1 MKIGITLDMSV
12 AFWANGMQQ
21 NIVFLYEMIN
31 RCGHECF
38 YITHKKPTH
47 TLNKDHKGMLLEDL
61 LADDNEN
68 LDLVIVAGFDL
79 LPEMYDKLKS
89 RNNNF
94 KTILIHFGNKLMDDI
109 SHSLLK
115 KSPKLPLD
123 KPKHLDQIWISPQHE
138 FSKSYI
144 RTYYNFEDVAVIP
157 FIWDSFFVEDKIK
170 QLQKKGLD
178 PSFKKETVN
187 KVCIFEPNMSFIKNC
202 IIPINICENLHN
214 KDREILK
221 SINAFCCQTI
231 KFNPFFEKLMNR
243 LQIVKKGDFC
253 FFNNRWGSLDA
264 LSKFGSTIVSHQ
276 IKNELNYSYLEA
288 LFLNLP
294 LIHNSQVL
302 QDVGYYY
309 ADCDIDFGANQL
321 KNAIL
326 NHSKTLNQTK
336 DDNKNFL
343 MNYSPHSK
351 ENIDRYNFL
360 LNKSQCE
367 TKTK

>member
-47 TLNKDHKGMLLEDL
+47 ILKKDHKGMLLEDL

-109 SHSLLK
+109 NHSLLK

-123 KPKHLDQIWISPQHE
+123 KPKYLDQIWISPQHE

-144 RTYYNFEDVAVIP
+144 KTYYNFEDVAVVP

-170 QLQKKGLD
+170 ELQKKGLD
-178 PSFKKETVN
+178 PSFKKEKIN
-187 KVCIFEPNMSFIKNC
+187 KICIFEPNISFIKNC
-202 IIPINICENLHN
+202 IIPINICENLYN
-214 KDREILK
+214 KDPEILK
-221 SINAFCCQTI
+221 SINVFCCQTI

-243 LQIVKKGDFC
+243 LQIVKKNNFC
-253 FFNNRWGSLDA
+253 FFNNRWSSLDA

-294 LIHNSQVL
+294 LIHNSQAL

-309 ADCDIDFGANQL
+309 TDCDIDFGANQL

-351 ENIDRYNFL
+351 ENIDKYNFL
-360 LNKSQCE
+360 LNKSQRE
-367 TKTK
+367 PKTK